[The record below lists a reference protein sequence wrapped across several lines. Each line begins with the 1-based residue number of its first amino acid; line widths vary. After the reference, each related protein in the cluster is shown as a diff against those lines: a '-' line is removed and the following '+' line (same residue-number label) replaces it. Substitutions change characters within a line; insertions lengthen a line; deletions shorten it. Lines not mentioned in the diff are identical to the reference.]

1 MLPTA
6 QTDKSSTAGGFR
18 LGWPLA
24 VLVIG
29 LTLTAVG
36 GWLVY
41 NQSEQTDA
49 LRFRRLS
56 ERVSSTI
63 AIHLQGIEEAL
74 YGGRGLFAASRSVE
88 RAEWTSYTRNMG
100 GYLRR
105 GVLGFGYIER
115 VRRPDL
121 PAFLARVRAD
131 SAPDFQVHPAGD
143 GAELYVVTYAEPHEQ
158 NTGALGLDLATEE
171 QRHQAAEQAMRTN
184 RTTLTRR
191 IILAPDERRLPGFLL
206 FLPIYGQGSQPE
218 TPADCERALQGW
230 VFAAIRIDELMDG
243 VARVTEDQ
251 VDFDVFDG
259 ESATMSSLIY
269 DSDQHLIAHRGDLVT
284 AADYA
289 SRRFST
295 LVPLSIYGRNWSLWI
310 SSRPEFGATIS
321 RVMLAT
327 VLGSGVAI
335 SLLAAVLTW
344 LLITAHSRAVA
355 LAGRMTRDLRAT
367 EADLRRERRIM
378 DTFMQSVPDA
388 VYFKDVQSRFIKCS
402 HSMAQLFG
410 KDSPDE
416 LIGKTDFDFFSEE
429 HARPAFEG
437 EQQIIRTGQPIIGL
451 PEKEVFPDGRVQW
464 ALTTKMPLHDAEGR
478 IIGTFGISKNITALI
493 TAEMEWK
500 KSQAQLRQILTRPDC
515 MLWQAHVT
523 EIDGQFHW
531 QFEIPPSGLQKRLF
545 DGEAGIIHEG
555 ISGIKTKSLYGR
567 FIVPEQAAMDACG
580 LGAVRSGAPGYE
592 QEFRL
597 IKGDQTFWLHE
608 RVSITS
614 TQAGQW
620 DLVGITID
628 ATELKKAQEEMARNE
643 AFLRFIFEHAPVGI
657 SWSQPDDAASHIV
670 NPEHVRITGVSAED
684 SKLLGAFARVTHPED
699 YARQQALVKEFIS
712 GRIDEFFLE
721 KRYLHPDGEIV
732 WAAFTSRMFV
742 DPATGGK
749 QVVTTMVDITALKKT
764 QEEMARKETLYRF
777 IFMHTPVGISWM
789 QSRRGETRIVNP
801 AHESITGVPVAL
813 SKDTSNY
820 TTVSHPDDR
829 EKQQMLIDRLYR
841 GEIDHFSMEKRY
853 VHPHGGLVWAAYT
866 MHLYRDQSTGEAQEV
881 TTIVDITEQ
890 KRAAEELRLAKET
903 AERASQAKST
913 FLAVMSHEIR
923 TPMNGVIGMTSLLL
937 DSPLT
942 REQREYA
949 ETIRASGDALLTIIN
964 DILDFSKIESGRL
977 DLERETFVLRDCV
990 EGALDLLASK
1000 AAEKRLDLLYEIA
1013 DGVPQII
1020 CGDATRLRQIL
1031 VNLLGNAI
1039 KFTDRGEVV
1048 LAVRVKPSEA
1058 VSTEAQVAV
1067 GTTSPFSSA
1076 QPGRPDSRSPLV
1088 AARASLSPLVAAR
1101 PSFSP
1106 LGAFRSGKKDSR
1118 SSLVEDGP
1126 REPVELL
1133 FSVTDTGIGIPQE
1146 AMKRLFHSFSQ
1157 VDASTTRRFGG
1168 TGLGLAISWRLAE
1181 LMGGTMWVQS
1191 ETGKGSTFSF
1201 TIRTE
1206 FVPSRPRPFLGG
1218 PKLHLSDRRMLIVD
1232 DNATNRRILATVVA
1246 GWGMMPRAAH
1256 SASEALDWLRAGEL
1270 FDVGVLDMQ
1279 MPEMDGVMLAREIR
1293 RLPGENQLPLVLLSS
1308 LSVRDVTTEKQ
1319 LFAASLTKP
1328 VKPSQLFDVLAGIFK
1343 DLEPLSITR
1352 IRPPPVVAA
1361 TAKTVRVLLAEDNLV
1376 NQKVALHML
1385 AALGYR
1391 ADLAA
1396 NGLEVI
1402 QALERQTYDVIL
1414 MDVQMPEM
1422 DGLEAARRIVVR
1434 QPDRT
1439 KRPWI
1444 IALTANA
1451 VQGDRDICLDAGMDD
1466 YISKPIK
1473 KEELAAAMGRVGEI
1487 GAV

>member
-1 MLPTA
+1 MLAAALTAGRSLPAQDAQGWRFWGAQDGLPESFVSGVAADPAGTVWSIHGTSGISRMDGYSVDVNIPVLRFPRTLLWMPDGVWTLDVGGLQRLRGHNWEFHPLDELNGIDPVSPPRLRALGPGRLLIVDNDWLAVYDPATRRSTRVLEAA
-6 QTDKSSTAGGFR
+6 QTGLGAFSDAAAAPNGQILVSGGQGVALCTAGGSPVSFR
-18 LGWPLA
+18 CVEYGTRQLGLRLFHDPQA
-24 VLVIG
+24 DGAGGFLVAGASWNTGNERLIG
-29 LTLTAVG
+29 FDGRAWRTVWQGDRAKLS
-36 GWLVY
+36 GW
-41 NQSEQTDA
+41 
-49 LRFRRLS
+49 
-56 ERVSSTI
+56 
-63 AIHLQGIEEAL
+63 
-74 YGGRGLFAASRSVE
+74 
-88 RAEWTSYTRNMG
+88 
-100 GYLRR
+100 
-105 GVLGFGYIER
+105 
-115 VRRPDL
+115 
-121 PAFLARVRAD
+121 
-131 SAPDFQVHPAGD
+131 PAGD
-143 GAELYVVTYAEPHEQ
+143 GSLWVQKGNDLFRLRQGRLEPVPRQ
-158 NTGALGLDLATEE
+158 GALLATIAWVTPEKGGVLLVGTTQGLARYSPPLWQTPSMLAGLDSLAINAIEDHKGRLWLCYADRLVGIE
-171 QRHQAAEQAMRTN
+171 NGKMHPYPVPKGA
-184 RTTLTRR
+184 TLNDTRLS
-191 IILAPDERRLPGFLL
+191 ILLGDGSLAFLPFDRRRLLL
-206 FLPIYGQGSQPE
+206 FDPDHGTFRQVPHPSGELFGSIAPRPDGTAWVQVGGAR
-218 TPADCERALQGW
+218 TERL
-230 VFAAIRIDELMDG
+230 RL
-243 VARVTEDQ
+243 
-251 VDFDVFDG
+251 DVFDG
-259 ESATMSSLIY
+259 KSFRPAIDTPSKFPLEFVKFIY
-269 DSDQHLIAHRGDLVT
+269 EDRAGTVWVGGPGGLGRYRNGTLNVVGAKEGYT
-284 AADYA
+284 AAGGYA
-289 SRRFST
+289 F
-295 LVPLSIYGRNWSLWI
+295 
-310 SSRPEFGATIS
+310 
-321 RVMLAT
+321 
-327 VLGSGVAI
+327 
-335 SLLAAVLTW
+335 
-344 LLITAHSRAVA
+344 
-355 LAGRMTRDLRAT
+355 
-367 EADLRRERRIM
+367 
-378 DTFMQSVPDA
+378 
-388 VYFKDVQSRFIKCS
+388 C
-402 HSMAQLFG
+402 QL
-410 KDSPDE
+410 
-416 LIGKTDFDFFSEE
+416 
-429 HARPAFEG
+429 
-437 EQQIIRTGQPIIGL
+437 
-451 PEKEVFPDGRVQW
+451 PDGRLMAGGKDKLLEFDGRAWKVVIDKLDRMRIILLSRDGTIW
-464 ALTTKMPLHDAEGR
+464 AASAGGVFRIREGVVILHGTEEGLASPVANSIYEDHEGR
-478 IIGTFGISKNITALI
+478 IWAATSSGFSVYHPEADVDPPRTLFSEKDNSRQTSPGGNVRLLFSGMDRWKQTPVSRLLYAYRMDGGAWSPFVEDNWASFRSLPAGTHHFQVHAMDRNGNVDPHPA
-493 TAEMEWK
+493 A
-500 KSQAQLRQILTRPDC
+500 
-515 MLWQAHVT
+515 
-523 EIDGQFHW
+523 
-531 QFEIPPSGLQKRLF
+531 FELSVPLPWYR
-545 DGEAGIIHEG
+545 EAGFLLILG
-555 ISGIKTKSLYGR
+555 LSALT
-567 FIVPEQAAMDACG
+567 IVG
-580 LGAVRSGAPGYE
+580 LA
-592 QEFRL
+592 
-597 IKGDQTFWLHE
+597 WL
-608 RVSITS
+608 
-614 TQAGQW
+614 
-620 DLVGITID
+620 
-628 ATELKKAQEEMARNE
+628 
-643 AFLRFIFEHAPVGI
+643 
-657 SWSQPDDAASHIV
+657 AASHYRQLRTAKIA
-670 NPEHVRITGVSAED
+670 AE
-684 SKLLGAFARVTHPED
+684 
-699 YARQQALVKEFIS
+699 
-712 GRIDEFFLE
+712 
-721 KRYLHPDGEIV
+721 
-732 WAAFTSRMFV
+732 AAS
-742 DPATGGK
+742 
-749 QVVTTMVDITALKKT
+749 
-764 QEEMARKETLYRF
+764 
-777 IFMHTPVGISWM
+777 
-789 QSRRGETRIVNP
+789 
-801 AHESITGVPVAL
+801 L
-813 SKDTSNY
+813 SKS
-820 TTVSHPDDR
+820 
-829 EKQQMLIDRLYR
+829 
-841 GEIDHFSMEKRY
+841 
-853 VHPHGGLVWAAYT
+853 A
-866 MHLYRDQSTGEAQEV
+866 
-881 TTIVDITEQ
+881 
-890 KRAAEELRLAKET
+890 
-903 AERASQAKST
+903 
-913 FLAVMSHEIR
+913 FLANMSHEIR

-1352 IRPPPVVAA
+1352 IRPPPVVSA

-1422 DGLEAARRIVVR
+1422 DGLEAARRIVDR

>member
-1 MLPTA
+1 MPPTA
-6 QTDKSSTAGGFR
+6 PTEKASTASSFR

-56 ERVSSTI
+56 ERLTTTLS
-63 AIHLQGIEEAL
+63 ARLQNIEEAV
-74 YGGRGLFAASRSVE
+74 YGGRGLFDASQSVE
-88 RAEWTSYTRNMG
+88 RAEWTSYAKNMES
-100 GYLRR
+100 YFQR
-105 GVLGFGYIER
+105 GVLSFGYVER

-121 PAFLARVRAD
+121 PAFLARVRTD
-131 SAPDFQVHPAGD
+131 GAPDFEVHPAGE
-143 GAELYVVTYAEPHEQ
+143 GAELYVVNYVEPREQ
-158 NTGALGLDLATEE
+158 NTGALGKDLATEE
-171 QRHQAAEQAMRTN
+171 RRRAAAEEAMRTN
-184 RTTLTRR
+184 RTTLTRL
-191 IILAPDERRLPGFLL
+191 ITLTPDERRLPGFLM
-206 FLPIYGQGSQPE
+206 FLPIYEKGSNPMA
-218 TPADCERALQGW
+218 PADRERALRGW

-243 VARVTEDQ
+243 VSRVTEDQ
-251 VDFDVFDG
+251 VDFDIFDG
-259 ESATMSSLIY
+259 EAATMSSLIY
-269 DSDQHLIAHRGDLVT
+269 DSDQHLIAHRDDLVT

-289 SRRFST
+289 GRRFST
-295 LVPLSIYGRNWSLWI
+295 LASLSIYGRQWSLWI
-310 SSRPEFGATIS
+310 SSQPKFGTTVS
-321 RVMLAT
+321 RAMLAA
-327 VLGSGVAI
+327 VLGGGVAI

-344 LLITAHSRAVA
+344 LLITAHFRAVA

-367 EADLRRERRIM
+367 EADLRRERQIM
-378 DTFMQSVPDA
+378 DTFMRSVPDA

-416 LIGKTDFDFFSEE
+416 LRGKTDFDFFSEE

-464 ALTTKMPLHDAEGR
+464 SLTTKMPLHDEEGR
-478 IIGTFGISKNITALI
+478 IIGTFGISKNITELKL
-493 TAEMEWK
+493 AEEK
-500 KSQAQLRQILTRPDC
+500 
-515 MLWQAHVT
+515 
-523 EIDGQFHW
+523 
-531 QFEIPPSGLQKRLF
+531 
-545 DGEAGIIHEG
+545 
-555 ISGIKTKSLYGR
+555 
-567 FIVPEQAAMDACG
+567 
-580 LGAVRSGAPGYE
+580 VRS
-592 QEFRL
+592 Q
-597 IKGDQTFWLHE
+597 
-608 RVSITS
+608 
-614 TQAGQW
+614 
-620 DLVGITID
+620 
-628 ATELKKAQEEMARNE
+628 E

-657 SWSQPDDAASHIV
+657 SWNKPDDVASHIV

-684 SKLLGAFARVTHPED
+684 SKLPGAFARVTHPED
-699 YARQQALVKEFIS
+699 YARQQPLVAKFRS
-712 GRIDEFFLE
+712 GEIDEFFIE
-721 KRYLHPDGEIV
+721 KRYVHPDGGIV

-749 QVVTTMVDITALKKT
+749 QAVTTMLDITALKKA
-764 QEEMARKETLYRF
+764 QEEMARKEALYRF
-777 IFMHTPVGISWM
+777 IFTHTPVGISWM
-789 QSRRGETRIVNP
+789 QSRRGETRIINP
-801 AHESITGVPVAL
+801 AHESITGVPAAL

-820 TTVSHPDDR
+820 TAVSHPDDR
-829 EKQQMLIDRLYR
+829 EKQQVLIDRLYR
-841 GEIDHFSMEKRY
+841 GEIDHFSIEKRY
-853 VHPHGGLVWAAYT
+853 VHPNGGLVWVAYT
-866 MHLYRDQSTGEAQEV
+866 MHLYKDQSTGEAQEV

-942 REQREYA
+942 RDQREYA

-1020 CGDATRLRQIL
+1020 CGDATRLRQII

-1048 LAVRVKPSEA
+1048 LAVRVKPPDA
-1058 VSTEAQVAV
+1058 VPTEARVAA
-1067 GTTSPFSSA
+1067 GTTSPFSPA
-1076 QPGRPDSRSPLV
+1076 QPGKPDSRSPLV
-1088 AARASLSPLVAAR
+1088 ADRASRAPFVAARASRVPLVAAR
-1101 PSFSP
+1101 ASFSP
-1106 LGAFRSGKKDSR
+1106 LGAFRSGKTDSR
-1118 SSLVEDGP
+1118 SPLVEDGP

-1133 FSVTDTGIGIPQE
+1133 FSVTDTGIGIPPE
-1146 AMKRLFHSFSQ
+1146 AMNRLFHSFSQ

-1191 ETGKGSTFSF
+1191 EMGKGSTFSF

-1246 GWGMMPRAAH
+1246 SWGMMPRAAH
-1256 SASEALDWLRAGEL
+1256 SASEALGWLRAGEL

-1293 RLPGENQLPLVLLSS
+1293 GLPGETKLPLVLLSS
-1308 LSVRDVTTEKQ
+1308 LGMRDVTTEKQ

-1328 VKPSQLFDVLAGIFK
+1328 VKPSQLFDVLAGIFR
-1343 DLEPLSITR
+1343 DLEPPSITKV
-1352 IRPPPVVAA
+1352 RPPPVVSAK
-1361 TAKTVRVLLAEDNLV
+1361 AKTVRVLLAEDNLV

-1385 AALGYR
+1385 AAIGYR

-1402 QALERQTYDVIL
+1402 QALDRQTYDVIL

-1422 DGLEAARRIVVR
+1422 DGLEATRSIVAR
-1434 QPDRT
+1434 QPDPT

-1473 KEELAAAMGRVGEI
+1473 KEELAAAMGRVRII